1 MTSNKEANKDALA
14 FLDRKPQLLIN
25 NEWVDPHGGTID
37 VVNPA
42 TEEKITEIAAANDT
56 DVDRAVSAA
65 RAAFDEGEWGRM
77 TGGDRERLMH
87 RLADLIDENREMLAE
102 LEYLDNGK
110 PRKFFLAGD
119 VPNAARNFRY
129 FAGWATKIY
138 GMTMDSSYGPDFHTY
153 TRKEPVGVAAMITPW
168 NVPIA
173 MAAWKLAPALAS
185 GCACILKPAQETS
198 LSALRLGELA
208 VEAGFPPGAVNIL
221 TGGGSTAGAAL
232 TAHNGVDKVAFTGST
247 EVGKIIAQA
256 ATGNLKKV
264 SLELGGKSP
273 TLVFP
278 DADLKKAIPA
288 CAMGIFFNSGQ
299 ICAAGS
305 RLYVHEKVF
314 DEVVAGITEF
324 AANLNV
330 GPGDDPDAVMGPL
343 VNATQ
348 LKTVSGYVD
357 TGREEGAEVAVG
369 GERLYDRGYFYSPT
383 VLVNANDTMK
393 VTREEIFGPVL
404 VAQPFS
410 DTDDAVA
417 RANDTMYGLFARAW
431 TRDVSLAHR
440 LARRFQA
447 GNIAINGG
455 TPPDPNIP
463 FGGYKQ
469 SGWGREL
476 GREGMDLYLQTKSVQ
491 IAL

>member
-1 MTSNKEANKDALA
+1 MTVTTDKAAAA
-14 FLDRKPQLLIN
+14 FLDRKPALLID
-25 NEWVDPHGGTID
+25 NEWVAGSGGTLD

-42 TEEKITEIAAANDT
+42 TEEKISEIAVADAA
-56 DVDRAVSAA
+56 DVDRAVAAA
-65 RAAFDEGEWGRM
+65 RTAFDSGDWGR
-77 TGGDRERLMH
+77 TSGGEREKLLH
-87 RLADLIDENREMLAE
+87 RLADLIEENAAMLAE

-110 PRKFFLAGD
+110 PRRFFLNGD

-138 GMTMDSSYGPDFHTY
+138 GMTMESSYGPDFHIY
-153 TRKEPVGVAAMITPW
+153 TRQEPVGVAGMITPW

-173 MAAWKLAPALAS
+173 MAAWKLAPALAA
-185 GCACILKPAQETS
+185 GCACVLKPAEETS
-198 LSALRLGELA
+198 LSALRLGELI
-208 VEAGFPPGAVNIL
+208 VEAGFPAGAVNIV
-221 TGGGSTAGAAL
+221 TGDGAGTGAAL
-232 TAHNGVDKVAFTGST
+232 TAHDGVDKVAFTGST
-247 EVGKIIAQA
+247 ATGRIIARA

-273 TLVFP
+273 TLVFA

-288 CAMGIFFNSGQ
+288 CAMNIFFNSGQ

-305 RLYVHEKVF
+305 RLYVHEQVF
-314 DEVVAGITEF
+314 DEVVDGIVKF
-324 AANLNV
+324 AENMKV
-330 GPGDDPDAVMGPL
+330 GPGDDPETVIGPL

-348 LKTVSGYVD
+348 LGTVSGYVEQ
-357 TGREEGAEVAVG
+357 GRSEGAQVVTG
-369 GERLYDRGYFYSPT
+369 GARPRDRGYFYSPT
-383 VLVNANDTMK
+383 VLVNADDRMT

-410 DTDDAVA
+410 DTDEAVA
-417 RANDTMYGLFARAW
+417 RANDSNYGLYARAW
-431 TRDVSLAHR
+431 TRDVSLAHD

-447 GNIAINGG
+447 GNVAINGG
-455 TPPDPNIP
+455 TPPDPNVP